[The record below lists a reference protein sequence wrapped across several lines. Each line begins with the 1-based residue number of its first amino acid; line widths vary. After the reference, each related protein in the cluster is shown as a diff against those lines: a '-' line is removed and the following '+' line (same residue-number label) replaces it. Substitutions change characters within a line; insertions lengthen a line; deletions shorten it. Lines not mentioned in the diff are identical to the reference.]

1 MAFDP
6 INAPQ
11 DYFVLAGQKSPGIAE
26 IIGAESVRSF
36 AVHQPP
42 FATGARIVFK
52 RRELAKFSAKIRL
65 VTAEDHA
72 AWEAWRP
79 LVDATPDVRREAKAM
94 DIQHPLLE
102 ALDIKAVVV
111 ESVSQLE
118 QIEDGIW
125 QVTIK
130 FLESKGLPKVTLA
143 KVEGAKATPVD
154 PVDRVIEKLAGQV
167 QELAN
172 E

>member
-1 MAFDP
+1 VTFDP
-6 INAPQ
+6 LTAPQ
-11 DYFVLAGQKSPGIAE
+11 DYFVLAGQKSPGLAE
-26 IIGAESVRSF
+26 IIGAESARSF

-65 VTAEDHA
+65 VTSEDFA
-72 AWEAWRP
+72 AWDAWRP
-79 LVDATPDVRREAKAM
+79 LVDAVPDVRREAKAL
-94 DIQHPLLE
+94 DIQHPLLVD
-102 ALDIKAVVV
+102 LDIKRVVV

-118 QIEDGIW
+118 QIEDGVW

-143 KVEGAKATPVD
+143 KVEGSKATPAD
-154 PVDRVIEKLAGQV
+154 PVDTLIDQLAGQA
-167 QELAN
+167 QELSR
-172 E
+172 